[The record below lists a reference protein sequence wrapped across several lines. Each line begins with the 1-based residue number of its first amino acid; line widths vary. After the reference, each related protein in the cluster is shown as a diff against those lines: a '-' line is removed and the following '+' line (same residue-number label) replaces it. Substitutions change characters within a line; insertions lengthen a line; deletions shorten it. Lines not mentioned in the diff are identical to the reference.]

1 VRQPLRLLLA
11 AVSAVALVGAL
22 TTAAG
27 ADHNADDHSPQAQA
41 LANIPRSSDFQF
53 GIPPAAAF
61 QSDLAFTGEL
71 AVAGNYNGFRVMDVS
86 DPASPNVV
94 RDVWCPGPQNDVSI
108 WGDLIILSVDTVLTN
123 PSCSGER
130 ANPQTLETGWEGLRI
145 FRLSDVLATEPG
157 ADGFTRLEPAGTVY
171 TDCGSHTHTGIPDG
185 DRVIVYVSSYS
196 LRSGPDCGPPDD
208 PSDDHPALHGKI
220 SVVEVPLANPGS
232 SQVIGTPA
240 VDMPPWTDLVPFG
253 FNALSGCHD
262 IQVFPGEDLAAA
274 ACASVGQLWDIS
286 DPANP
291 KTETPL
297 WVVDELDVDF
307 YHSAAFTWDTKVVVF
322 GDEALEGNCSGT
334 QGQLWFHAGATGDIL
349 GSFQIPRVQGEN
361 DYCSAH
367 LFNVLKTGSAYR
379 LVASWYTGG
388 VTVIDFTR
396 PSAAREVAYYDF
408 AAVEPQDTEGLW
420 AGYAHNGFVYT
431 NGLFRGFDT
440 LFIPQARG
448 GGKQLATLN
457 PQTQ

>member
-1 VRQPLRLLLA
+1 VRRPLRLLLP
-11 AVSAVALVGAL
+11 AVSALALVGAWA
-22 TTAAG
+22 TPAN
-27 ADHNADDHSPQAQA
+27 ADHDADDHSPQARA

-53 GIPPAAAF
+53 GMPPAAAF
-61 QSDLAFTGEL
+61 QSDLAFKGDL
-71 AVAGNYNGFRVMDVS
+71 AIAGNYNGFRVIDVS
-86 DPASPNVV
+86 DPASPRVV

-108 WGDLIILSVDTVLTN
+108 WGDLIILSVDTVLTDS
-123 PSCSGER
+123 SCSGER
-130 ANPQTLETGWEGLRI
+130 AVPQTLETGWEGLRI
-145 FRLSDVLATEPG
+145 FRLSDVLAAEPG
-157 ADGFTRLEPAGTVY
+157 GGGFTRLEPAGAVY
-171 TDCGSHTHTGIPDG
+171 TDCGSHTHTGIPDR

-208 PSDDHPALHGKI
+208 PSDDHPALHGRI
-220 SVVEVPLANPGS
+220 SVVEVPLNDPAAS
-232 SQVIGTPA
+232 RVIGTPA
-240 VDMPPWTDLVPFG
+240 VDMPPWVDLVPFG
-253 FNALSGCHD
+253 FNPLSGCHD
-262 IQVFPGEDLAAA
+262 IQVFPGKDLAAV

-286 DPANP
+286 DPENP

-297 WVVDELDVDF
+297 WVVDEPDVDF
-307 YHSAAFTWDTKVVVF
+307 YHSAAFTWDGKVVVF
-322 GDEALEGNCSGT
+322 GDEALEGNCSGP
-334 QGQLWFHAGATGDIL
+334 QGQIWFHAGATGDTL

-367 LFNVLKTGSAYR
+367 LFNVLKTGNAYR

-388 VTVIDFTR
+388 VTVVDFSR

-420 AGYAHNGFVYT
+420 AGYAYNGFVYT

-440 LFIPQARG
+440 LFIPQARAG
-448 GGKQLATLN
+448 GMQLATLN